1 MESVVED
8 NNNDLGTTRLI
19 PALVGGV
26 DETTG
31 EVDPWCYFES
41 SKRSCNTDCCKCPNN
56 GYIVGTCRDDGSRFP
71 PSAISSFGFGQ
82 ETQMMVPIAVAK
94 VHLQIVRHHET
105 PATPVLLPRHQ
116 TSEASCGRS
125 LYCSC

>member
-1 MESVVED
+1 MKRSASH
-8 NNNDLGTTRLI
+8 
-19 PALVGGV
+19 PLVHQSGV